1 MDELKSVRSETDRE
15 SERSYIIGLK
25 SGRKF
30 FVPVYS
36 WTVSDRRIPT
46 SGLLFSQLMIFL
58 QNESDFMTKSR
69 CAMS

>member
-36 WTVSDRRIPT
+36 WSFSWQKIQTVSDVWFFVLPIIMFC
-46 SGLLFSQLMIFL
+46 SI
-58 QNESDFMTKSR
+58 
-69 CAMS
+69 

>member
-36 WTVSDRRIPT
+36 WTVSDVWFVVLPINDI
-46 SGLLFSQLMIFL
+46 SSKWEWFYD
-58 QNESDFMTKSR
+58 EE
-69 CAMS
+69 